1 MRNNKRISRT
11 VFILLGTVLSL
22 LWLYPLYLIVTN
34 SLKTKAEIF
43 TNKLGLPT
51 SPTLANYKDAFLAMD
66 FYRSFVNS
74 FIITFFSVVII
85 CICTSMAA
93 YALSRRPG
101 KLSSFI
107 YFGFALLMLV
117 PFQAIMIPLV
127 SVFGSID
134 MLNRIG
140 LIIMYLGLASSM
152 SIFLYYGTL
161 RGLPQEL
168 DEASLIDGA
177 NRFQIY
183 LYIIFP
189 LLKPTTITVVVINA
203 LWFWND
209 YLLPSIVINK
219 DGLYTIPLKMFY
231 FFGEYT
237 KQWHLALA
245 GLVIAILPV
254 IIVYMFLQKH
264 IVQGISE
271 GAVK

>member
-1 MRNNKRISRT
+1 
-11 VFILLGTVLSL
+11 
-22 LWLYPLYLIVTN
+22 
-34 SLKTKAEIF
+34 
-43 TNKLGLPT
+43 
-51 SPTLANYKDAFLAMD
+51 
-66 FYRSFVNS
+66 
-74 FIITFFSVVII
+74 
-85 CICTSMAA
+85 
-93 YALSRRPG
+93 
-101 KLSSFI
+101 
-107 YFGFALLMLV
+107 
-117 PFQAIMIPLV
+117 MIPLV

-168 DEASLIDGA
+168 GEASLIDGS